1 MLSELI
7 KALSHLTD
15 IFGEQLDGLRQ
26 GFVAFYQPIQAFV
39 DGHVLPSCTSL
50 VRLPDHALRAIT
62 SPASYALTGSDSAPA
77 GEAGAGGSSGAAA
90 PASSPAASPA
100 ADAAAAWRPLPRT
113 LVSRIALTL
122 ASRFCSSSIR
132 TVMNLITGSVTRRRR
147 STSFTMAPSPS
158 RTISM

>member
-7 KALSHLTD
+7 KAPSHLTD
-15 IFGEQLDGLRQ
+15 IFGEQLHGLRQ

-50 VRLPDHALRAIT
+50 VRFPDHALRAIT

-77 GEAGAGGSSGAAA
+77 GEAGSGATSRAA
-90 PASSPAASPA
+90 AAAAS
-100 ADAAAAWRPLPRT
+100 AAWRPLPRP
-113 LVSRIALTL
+113 LVSLIALTL